1 MVAGMV
7 ISLWQT
13 DALSYRTGVMDHL
26 EPDTLLAA
34 YAEGYFPMC
43 DPMTGQIDWYN
54 PDPRCILPLDGLKIS
69 SSLARRVRSNRFQ
82 VLTDTQ
88 FEDVIRACGAMRAGQ
103 EDSWIDERFIEA
115 YGELHRRGLAHS
127 VETWRDGQLVGG
139 LYGVRLGQVFM
150 GESMFSCPER
160 GGTDASKVALVWL
173 VHHLRQIGA
182 AVLDVQFISD
192 HMATLGAIEVPRQ
205 QYLQALV
212 AGRDQPTVWGGW
224 PENIDPSRL
233 SEPREPGQG

>member
-1 MVAGMV
+1 
-7 ISLWQT
+7 
-13 DALSYRTGVMDHL
+13 MDQL

-43 DPMTGQIDWYN
+43 DPTNGQIDWYN
-54 PDPRCILPLDGLKIS
+54 PDPRCVLPLDGLKIS

-82 VLTDTQ
+82 VLTDTH
-88 FEDVIRACGAMRAGQ
+88 FEEVIRACGARRVGQ
-103 EDSWIDERFIEA
+103 EDSWIDERFIQA

-139 LYGVRLGQVFM
+139 LYGVRLGRVFM
-150 GESMFSCPER
+150 GESMFSRPEQ

-173 VHHLRQIGA
+173 VHHLRRIGA

-192 HMATLGAIEVPRQ
+192 HMATLGAIEIPRE
-205 QYLQALV
+205 QYLRALV
-212 AGRDQPTVWGGW
+212 AGRDQPLSWGDW
-224 PENIDPSRL
+224 PEEVDPSSL
-233 SEPREPGQG
+233 GEPGHA